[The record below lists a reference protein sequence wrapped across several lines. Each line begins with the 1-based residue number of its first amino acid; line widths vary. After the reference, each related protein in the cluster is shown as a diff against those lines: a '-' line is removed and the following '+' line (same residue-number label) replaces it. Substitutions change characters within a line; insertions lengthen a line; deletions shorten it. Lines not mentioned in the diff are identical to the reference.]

1 MSLKVSV
8 DTEICIGAGQCAL
21 AAPAVF
27 DQRVEDGIVDLL
39 APEPPDEQN
48 AAVEEA
54 VLLCPSGAVS
64 LS

>member
-1 MSLKVSV
+1 MSLKISV
-8 DTEICIGAGQCAL
+8 DTDVCIGAGQCAL

-27 DQRVEDGIVDLL
+27 DQRVEDGIVELL
-39 APEPPDEQN
+39 DAEPPADQR

-54 VLLCPSGAVS
+54 TVLCPAGAVS